1 MADAR
6 CDWLQCEIK
15 LVDWQLWRRD
25 VIGSRSILTG
35 SVVAKE
41 LAVLELWLAVVAM
54 ELAVEAF

>member
-1 MADAR
+1 MADAW
-6 CDWLQCEIK
+6 CDWLQCEMK

-35 SVVAKE
+35 SVVAME
-41 LAVLELWLAVVAM
+41 LAVLALWLAVVAM